1 LQNLIINHRI
11 LNVTTVTQQTISGP
25 GGDIAVYVQG
35 DAAAPVVFM
44 THSILSASM
53 MWEEQAT
60 LLASEGWRVVRADTR
75 GHGASHAPKAP
86 YTMQDLGDDTIAV
99 LDALKIDRAHY
110 VGLSLGGMS
119 GLGLGI
125 AHADRLLS
133 LCICDARADAPPAVA
148 APWDERI
155 TIAAAQGCG
164 ALATATVERWF
175 GKAFLEANPAV
186 AQRFIATATANPAE
200 GFIGC
205 ARAIQGLNYL
215 ADVGSITA
223 PTTLVVGGNDGVL
236 PQVMRELQ
244 ALIPNSV
251 LAEIPNAGH
260 LPNID
265 QPEAFNTALLRHLK
279 WASTGQLLPRHA
291 T

>member
-1 LQNLIINHRI
+1 MSVVVEH
-11 LNVTTVTQQTISGP
+11 TVPGP
-25 GGDIAVYVQG
+25 AGDIAVYVQG
-35 DAAAPVVFM
+35 DTAAPVVFM

-53 MWEEQAT
+53 MWEAQAE
-60 LLASEGWRVVRADTR
+60 LLANEGWRVVRADTR

-86 YTMQDLGDDTIAV
+86 YTMKNLGDDTIAV
-99 LDALKIDRAHY
+99 LDAMKIDRAHY

-125 AHADRLLS
+125 HHANRLLS

-164 ALATATVERWF
+164 ALAAATVERWF
-175 GKAFLEANPAV
+175 GKAFLETHPQV
-186 AQRFIATATANPAE
+186 AQRFIDTATASSAE
-200 GFIGC
+200 GFTGC

-215 ADVGSITA
+215 ADVGRITT

-244 ALIPNSV
+244 ALIPNAV

-265 QPEAFNTALLRHLK
+265 QPEAFNIALLRHLK
-279 WASTGQLLPRHA
+279 WVSTGQPLTRHA

>member
-1 LQNLIINHRI
+1 M
-11 LNVTTVTQQTISGP
+11 TTVTQQTIPGP

-35 DAAAPVVFM
+35 EAAAPVVFM

-53 MWEEQAT
+53 MWEAQAV
-60 LLASEGWRVVRADTR
+60 LLASEGWRVVRADMR

-99 LDALKIDRAHY
+99 LDALQVDRAHY

-125 AHADRLLS
+125 HHADRLLS

-175 GKAFLEANPAV
+175 GKAFLEAHPQV
-186 AQRFIATATANPAE
+186 AQRFVATATANSAE
-200 GFIGC
+200 GFTGC

-215 ADVGSITA
+215 ADVGRITA

-279 WASTGQLLPRHA
+279 WASTGQPLPRHA

>member
-1 LQNLIINHRI
+1 MSVVEQK
-11 LNVTTVTQQTISGP
+11 TIPGP

-44 THSILSASM
+44 THSILSSSM
-53 MWEEQAT
+53 MWDEQANIM
-60 LLASEGWRVVRADTR
+60 AENGWRVVRADTR
-75 GHGASHAPKAP
+75 GHGASDSPKAP
-86 YTMQDLGDDTIAV
+86 YAMAELVADTVAV
-99 LDALKIDRAHY
+99 LDALNIDRAHY

-125 AHADRLLS
+125 HHADRLLS

-155 TIAAAQGCG
+155 AIAAAQGCG
-164 ALATATVERWF
+164 ALAAATVERWF
-175 GKAFLEANPAV
+175 GKTFTEAKPAV

-215 ADVGSITA
+215 ADIGRITT

-244 ALIPNSV
+244 ALIPHAV
-251 LAEIPNAGH
+251 LAEIPDAGH

-265 QPEAFNTALLRHLK
+265 QPEAFNTVLWRHLK
-279 WASTGQLLPRHA
+279 RVSDGHPVRRNAA
-291 T
+291 

>member
-1 LQNLIINHRI
+1 MS
-11 LNVTTVTQQTISGP
+11 TVTQKTIPGP

-44 THSILSASM
+44 THSILSSSM
-53 MWEEQAT
+53 MWDAQAA
-60 LLASEGWRVVRADTR
+60 LLAQEGWRVVRADTR
-75 GHGASHAPKAP
+75 GHGASHAPKQP
-86 YTMQDLGDDTIAV
+86 YTMADLGADTIAV
-99 LDALKIDRAHY
+99 LDALKVERAHY

-125 AHADRLLS
+125 HHADRLLS

-155 TIAAAQGCG
+155 AIAAKEGCG
-164 ALATATVERWF
+164 ALAAATVERWF
-175 GKAFLEANPAV
+175 GKAFLEANPTV
-186 AQRFIATATANPAE
+186 TQRFMATATACSAE
-200 GFIGC
+200 GFSGC

-215 ADVGSITA
+215 AEIGRIGA
-223 PTTLVVGGNDGVL
+223 PTTLLVGGNDGVL

-244 ALIPNSV
+244 ALIPGAV

-265 QPEAFNTALLRHLK
+265 QPEAFNIALLRHLK
-279 WASTGQLLPRHA
+279 WASTGQPLARHA
-291 T
+291 I

>member
-1 LQNLIINHRI
+1 MSVIVEH
-11 LNVTTVTQQTISGP
+11 TIPGP
-25 GGDIAVYVQG
+25 GGNIAVYEQG
-35 DAAAPVVFM
+35 DQAAPVVFM

-53 MWEEQAT
+53 MWEAQAE
-60 LLASEGWRVVRADTR
+60 LLAQEGWRVVRADTR

-99 LDALKIDRAHY
+99 LNALKIERAHY

-125 AHADRLLS
+125 AHANRLLS

-164 ALATATVERWF
+164 ALAAATVERWF
-175 GKAFLEANPAV
+175 GKAFLEANPLV
-186 AQRFIATATANPAE
+186 AQRFNATATANSAE

-215 ADVGSITA
+215 ADVGRIST

-244 ALIPNSV
+244 ALIPNAV

-279 WASTGQLLPRHA
+279 WASTGQPLPRHA

>member
-1 LQNLIINHRI
+1 MSAIVQHAIP
-11 LNVTTVTQQTISGP
+11 GP

-53 MWEEQAT
+53 MWEAQAT

-99 LDALKIDRAHY
+99 LDALKIDRVHY

-125 AHADRLLS
+125 HHADRLLS

-155 TIAAAQGCG
+155 AIAAAQGCG
-164 ALATATVERWF
+164 ALAAATVERWF

-186 AQRFIATATANPAE
+186 ARRFIATATANPAE
-200 GFIGC
+200 GFTGC

-215 ADVGSITA
+215 ADVGRITT

-244 ALIPNSV
+244 ALIPNAM

-260 LPNID
+260 LPNVD
-265 QPEAFNTALLRHLK
+265 QPEAFNIALLRHLK
-279 WASTGQLLPRHA
+279 WASTGQPLARHA